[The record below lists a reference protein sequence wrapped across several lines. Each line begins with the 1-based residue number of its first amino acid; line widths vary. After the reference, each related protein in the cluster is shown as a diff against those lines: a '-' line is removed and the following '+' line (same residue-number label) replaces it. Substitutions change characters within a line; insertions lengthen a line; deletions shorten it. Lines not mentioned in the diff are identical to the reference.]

1 MEKLLYITKRI
12 LELNPKT
19 SLTGTLMLKLR
30 GIDLGREPKDIDIL
44 KSDTPIK
51 LKFPSYWNKH
61 IKIIGRASDGSGIK
75 YKYKS
80 IIIDVIGTAEEP
92 ELIQGIRCGTLKG
105 LIDAKY
111 LYSHQ
116 ENESSFKHYSDLVKL
131 GYKFPDNKTLVLNDE
146 DELPF

>member
-1 MEKLLYITKRI
+1 MDKLLYTTKRI

-61 IKIIGRASDGSGIK
+61 IKIIGKASDGSGVK

-105 LIDAKY
+105 LMDAKY

-116 ENESSFKHYSDLVKL
+116 KNESSFKHYSDLVKM
-131 GYKFPDNKTLVLNDE
+131 GFKFPEKNTFIIDN